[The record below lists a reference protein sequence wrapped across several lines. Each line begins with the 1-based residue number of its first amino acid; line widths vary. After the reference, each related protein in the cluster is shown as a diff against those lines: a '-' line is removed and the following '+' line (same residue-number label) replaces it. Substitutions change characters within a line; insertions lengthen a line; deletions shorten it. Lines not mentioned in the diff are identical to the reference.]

1 MPGGSN
7 TPSSQR
13 SRASSIAL
21 SGDDPPARFA
31 TPRNSSIAG
40 GSVEGT
46 QESQEPLDF
55 GTQENDR
62 EDLMSTQGSTD
73 AVPRQS
79 GVGPATANRHRQQ
92 SAAPEGLPALP
103 EGANNK
109 CLAELKELDP
119 TGLGSFERVV
129 SILGKLEDKRLYKQE
144 IIYIEKG
151 LSILSGL
158 YMTSCEALALE
169 RQRLI
174 ECMQETAALK
184 AQLEAIS
191 SALPS
196 VPEAPARPPP
206 NPPGRNRR
214 ANPTGGL
221 GHAGTEP
228 RHQAPEQVTAVA
240 VPTSGQASNNGPRG
254 NQRELNGGS
263 AADGSAA
270 WTEVRSRRRNRSG
283 SVRANPN
290 PQAGGAGR
298 RGRATPSRLP
308 PAPAEKRRKSSLRL
322 VLSRKGLVGDNPV
335 GRWPNLEAQVKEE
348 LATDFRRLLATE
360 EGMKWRIRG
369 IWSVTFGLALECND
383 KATFKS
389 ILDMGKKAELRFTG
403 VPCPINEDTFRKE
416 LSLRNGFRGDYEVV
430 KRSGKQEGW
439 GSVIIRADEATCAR
453 FLECTR
459 GCATP
464 AANGMGRRRH
474 ARKSLPVPGVG
485 TARMPSAN
493 VPGGCRI
500 KPGGVFTVT

>member
-13 SRASSIAL
+13 SRAFSIAL

-55 GTQENDR
+55 GTQENDGG
-62 EDLMSTQGSTD
+62 DLISTQGGTE

-92 SAAPEGLPALP
+92 SVAPGGLPALP

-109 CLAELKELDP
+109 CLAELKVLDP

-129 SILGKLEDKRLYKQE
+129 SILGKLEDKRLCKQE
-144 IIYIEKG
+144 IIHIEKG

-158 YMTSCEALALE
+158 YMTNCEALALE

-221 GHAGTEP
+221 GLAGTEP
-228 RHQAPEQVTAVA
+228 RHQAPVQLAA
-240 VPTSGQASNNGPRG
+240 ISVPTSGQASNNGPRG

-263 AADGSAA
+263 AADGSPA

-290 PQAGGAGR
+290 LQTGGAGTP
-298 RGRATPSRLP
+298 GPGGEAGQHRAGCPQP
-308 PAPAEKRRKSSLRL
+308 PRK
-322 VLSRKGLVGDNPV
+322 KG
-335 GRWPNLEAQVKEE
+335 VKEE

-369 IWSVTFGLALECND
+369 IWPVTFGLALECND
-383 KATFKS
+383 NATFKS

-430 KRSGKQEGW
+430 
-439 GSVIIRADEATCAR
+439 
-453 FLECTR
+453 
-459 GCATP
+459 
-464 AANGMGRRRH
+464 RRR
-474 ARKSLPVPGVG
+474 GD
-485 TARMPSAN
+485 M
-493 VPGGCRI
+493 C
-500 KPGGVFTVT
+500 